1 MKILYINSVVD
12 FGSTGKI
19 VRELSTIKEV
29 ESLIVYGRK
38 NAKDVTN
45 TYKVSNDL
53 NTFFSMVSIILF
65 NNELTLNKKSTIE
78 VINKIKE
85 YKPDIVH
92 LNNLHGYYINYKL
105 LFDYL
110 NKTNIKLIWTFHDC
124 WPITG
129 YCSYFDLA
137 NCDKYKNGCNNC
149 PIGFAYPYSL
159 FKQNIIKHYKI
170 KKDLFTSN
178 KNLTIITPSI
188 WLKNVVKNS
197 YLKDKPVYV
206 INNGIDLSRFNNDV
220 KKNERFTILFV
231 ANYWTKT
238 KGRDE
243 LEKIIKN
250 VNDDIDVI
258 IVGEYKNPP
267 KYIKE
272 RCTLIK
278 RTNNID
284 ELASIYAKAHLFIN
298 PTLEEVLGLVN
309 IEALA
314 CGTPVIMYNTGG
326 SPETIDD
333 KTGIVVDKYDYKK
346 MAEEINKQYKNYNFN
361 SLDCIERARLF
372 SIDNMKKEYKKI
384 YKKILNK

>member
-110 NKTNIKLIWTFHDC
+110 NKTNIKLVWTFHDC

-170 KKDLFTSN
+170 KNDLFTSN
-178 KNLTIITPSI
+178 KNLTVITPSN

-284 ELASIYAKAHLFIN
+284 ELASLYAKAHLFIN

-361 SLDCIERARLF
+361 SLDCVERARLF

-384 YKKILNK
+384 YEKLLNK